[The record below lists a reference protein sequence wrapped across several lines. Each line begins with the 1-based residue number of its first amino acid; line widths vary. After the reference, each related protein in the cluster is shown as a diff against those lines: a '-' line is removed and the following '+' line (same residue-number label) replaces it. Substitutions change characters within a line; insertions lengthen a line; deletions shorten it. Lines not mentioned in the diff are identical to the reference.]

1 MLEPLVHRGGLHADV
16 LTDGVLR
23 VGDSVDPVA
32 SPQALSEIAGSKGGC
47 CAAALG
53 FAGIAE
59 STSKVRLV
67 SITLTQL
74 RSFLAVMRGGS
85 VTAAADELVVTQP
98 SVSAAVAALS
108 RELGTPVTE
117 REGRGIRPT
126 AAGNAFAPFAADV
139 IGLLEEGRRAAREAA
154 HLADRRLR
162 LAAVTTAAESFVPPL
177 MRAFAQSHDSIGMT
191 LAVGNREQ
199 VLDLVLDHRAD
210 VAIGGR
216 PPRDPRVHATPILTN
231 DFVLIT
237 SPEDPHATGGTV
249 DSAELE
255 RRVWL
260 LRESGSGTRI
270 VNEEFLASSA
280 LEPQTLTLG
289 SNGAIK
295 QAARAGLGIAFIS
308 RAAVALELD
317 HGLLASLPVRHRPAS
332 RRWYAM
338 CSTVG
343 PRRAAVERFM
353 AFAASPETR
362 EALGDNAGPDRPA
375 TKPRGR

>member
-1 MLEPLVHRGGLHADV
+1 
-16 LTDGVLR
+16 
-23 VGDSVDPVA
+23 
-32 SPQALSEIAGSKGGC
+32 
-47 CAAALG
+47 
-53 FAGIAE
+53 
-59 STSKVRLV
+59 
-67 SITLTQL
+67 
-74 RSFLAVMRGGS
+74 MRGGS

-126 AAGNAFAPFAADV
+126 AAGTAFAPFAADV

-177 MRAFAQSHDSIGMT
+177 MRAFSQSNESIGLT

-199 VLDLVLDHRAD
+199 VLDLVLDHHAD

-216 PPRDPRVHATPILTN
+216 PPRDPRVQATPILSN

-237 SPEDPHATGGTV
+237 APEDPHANGVAV

-260 LRESGSGTRI
+260 MREPGSGTRV
-270 VNEEFLASSA
+270 VNEDFLAA
-280 LEPQTLTLG
+280 AGLEPQTLTLG

-308 RAAVALELD
+308 RAAVALEID
-317 HGLLASLPVRHRPAS
+317 HGLLAALPVRHRPAS

-343 PRRAAVERFM
+343 PRRAAVESFM
-353 AFAASPETR
+353 TFAASQAAR
-362 EALGDNAGPDRPA
+362 EALGEVGSEQAVARA
-375 TKPRGR
+375 PRAK

>member
-1 MLEPLVHRGGLHADV
+1 M
-16 LTDGVLR
+16 
-23 VGDSVDPVA
+23 
-32 SPQALSEIAGSKGGC
+32 
-47 CAAALG
+47 
-53 FAGIAE
+53 
-59 STSKVRLV
+59 

-126 AAGNAFAPFAADV
+126 AAGTAFAPFAADV

-177 MRAFAQSHDSIGMT
+177 MRAFAQSNDSIGMT

-199 VLDLVLDHRAD
+199 VLDMVLDHRAD

-216 PPRDPRVHATPILTN
+216 PPRDPRVQATPILPN

-237 SPEDPHATGGTV
+237 APDDPHAAGGAV
-249 DSAELE
+249 DGAELE

-260 LRESGSGTRI
+260 MRESGSGTRV
-270 VNEEFLASSA
+270 VNEEFLAAAA

-317 HGLLASLPVRHRPAS
+317 NELLASLPVRHRPAS

-338 CSTVG
+338 CSSVG

-353 AFAASPETR
+353 TFAASPTAR
-362 EALGDNAGPDRPA
+362 EALGESSGLDQAARVA
-375 TKPRGR
+375 RSK

>member
-1 MLEPLVHRGGLHADV
+1 
-16 LTDGVLR
+16 
-23 VGDSVDPVA
+23 
-32 SPQALSEIAGSKGGC
+32 
-47 CAAALG
+47 
-53 FAGIAE
+53 
-59 STSKVRLV
+59 
-67 SITLTQL
+67 
-74 RSFLAVMRGGS
+74 MRGGS

-126 AAGNAFAPFAADV
+126 AAGAAFAPFASDV

-177 MRAFAQSHDSIGMT
+177 MRAFGLSNEEIGLT

-199 VLDLVLDHRAD
+199 VLDLVLDHQAD

-216 PPRDPRVHATPILTN
+216 PPRDPRIEATAILPN
-231 DFVLIT
+231 EFVLI
-237 SPEDPHATGGTV
+237 SSHEDPHANGGAL
-249 DSAELE
+249 DASELE

-260 LRESGSGTRI
+260 LREPGSGTRV
-270 VNEEFLASSA
+270 VNEEFLAA
-280 LEPQTLTLG
+280 AGLEPQTLTLG

-295 QAARAGLGIAFIS
+295 QAARAGIGVSFIS
-308 RAAVALELD
+308 RAAVALELEV
-317 HGLLASLPVRHRPAS
+317 GLLSALPVRNRPAT

-343 PRRAAVERFM
+343 PKGAAVERFM
-353 AFAASPETR
+353 AFAASPQAR
-362 EALGDNAGPDRPA
+362 EALTDASGLSNGRAAKAAQA
-375 TKPRGR
+375 T

>member
-1 MLEPLVHRGGLHADV
+1 M
-16 LTDGVLR
+16 
-23 VGDSVDPVA
+23 
-32 SPQALSEIAGSKGGC
+32 
-47 CAAALG
+47 
-53 FAGIAE
+53 
-59 STSKVRLV
+59 

-177 MRAFAQSHDSIGMT
+177 MRAFAQSSDSIGMT

-199 VLDLVLDHRAD
+199 VLDLVLDHHAD

-216 PPRDPRVHATPILTN
+216 PPRDPRVYATPIMAN

-237 SPEDPHATGGTV
+237 SPDDPHASGGPV

-260 LRESGSGTRI
+260 MRESGSGTRI
-270 VNEEFLASSA
+270 VNEEFLAAAA

-343 PRRAAVERFM
+343 PRRTAVERFM
-353 AFAASPETR
+353 TFAASATAR
-362 EALGDNAGPDRPA
+362 EALDDSAGPDQAARPA
-375 TKPRGR
+375 RAR

>member
-1 MLEPLVHRGGLHADV
+1 
-16 LTDGVLR
+16 
-23 VGDSVDPVA
+23 
-32 SPQALSEIAGSKGGC
+32 
-47 CAAALG
+47 
-53 FAGIAE
+53 
-59 STSKVRLV
+59 V

-126 AAGNAFAPFAADV
+126 AAGTAFAPFAADV

-177 MRAFAQSHDSIGMT
+177 MRAFAQSNDSIGMT

-199 VLDLVLDHRAD
+199 VLDMVLDHRAD

-216 PPRDPRVHATPILTN
+216 PPRDPRVQATPILAN

-237 SPEDPHATGGTV
+237 APDDPHATGGTV
-249 DSAELE
+249 DGAELE

-260 LRESGSGTRI
+260 MREPGSGTRV
-270 VNEEFLASSA
+270 VNEEFLAAAA

-317 HGLLASLPVRHRPAS
+317 NGLLASLPVRHRPAS

-353 AFAASPETR
+353 TFAASPTAR
-362 EALGDNAGPDRPA
+362 EALGESSGHAAAARA
-375 TKPRGR
+375 SRSK

>member
-1 MLEPLVHRGGLHADV
+1 
-16 LTDGVLR
+16 
-23 VGDSVDPVA
+23 
-32 SPQALSEIAGSKGGC
+32 
-47 CAAALG
+47 
-53 FAGIAE
+53 
-59 STSKVRLV
+59 
-67 SITLTQL
+67 
-74 RSFLAVMRGGS
+74 MRGGS

-98 SVSAAVAALS
+98 SVSAAVSALS

-126 AAGNAFAPFAADV
+126 AAGDAFAPFAADV
-139 IGLLEEGRRAAREAA
+139 IGLLEEGQRAAREAA

-177 MRAFAQSHDSIGMT
+177 MRVFGQSNEDIGLT

-216 PPRDPRVHATPILTN
+216 PPRDPRIQSTAILQN
-231 DFVLIT
+231 EFVLIT
-237 SPEDPHATGGTV
+237 APDDPHVGGGTI
-249 DSAELE
+249 DASELE

-260 LRESGSGTRI
+260 LREKGSGTRV
-270 VNEEFLASSA
+270 VNEEFITAAS

-295 QAARAGLGIAFIS
+295 QAARAGIGIAFIS

-317 HGLLASLPVRHRPAS
+317 AGLLAALPVRHRPAP
-332 RRWYAM
+332 RRWYVM

-343 PRRAAVERFM
+343 PRRATVERFM
-353 AFAASPETR
+353 DFVVSPAARDS
-362 EALGDNAGPDRPA
+362 LGEESGIPA
-375 TKPRGR
+375 S

>member
-1 MLEPLVHRGGLHADV
+1 M
-16 LTDGVLR
+16 
-23 VGDSVDPVA
+23 
-32 SPQALSEIAGSKGGC
+32 
-47 CAAALG
+47 
-53 FAGIAE
+53 
-59 STSKVRLV
+59 

-126 AAGNAFAPFAADV
+126 AAGTAFAPFAADV

-154 HLADRRLR
+154 HLADSRLR
-162 LAAVTTAAESFVPPL
+162 LAAVTTAAESFVPPM
-177 MRAFAQSHDSIGMT
+177 MRAFGQTNDSIGLT

-216 PPRDPRVHATPILTN
+216 PPRDPRIQSIAILTN

-237 SPEDPHATGGTV
+237 APDDPHAGATV

-260 LRESGSGTRI
+260 LREPGSGTRV
-270 VNEEFLASSA
+270 VNEEFLAASA

-295 QAARAGLGIAFIS
+295 QAARAGLGVAFIS
-308 RAAVALELD
+308 RHAVALELD
-317 HGLLASLPVRHRPAS
+317 NGLLASLPVRHRPAA

-353 AFAASPETR
+353 TFAASPAAR
-362 EALGDNAGPDRPA
+362 EALGEGAERPTA
-375 TKPRGR
+375 KPRPK

>member
-1 MLEPLVHRGGLHADV
+1 
-16 LTDGVLR
+16 
-23 VGDSVDPVA
+23 
-32 SPQALSEIAGSKGGC
+32 
-47 CAAALG
+47 
-53 FAGIAE
+53 
-59 STSKVRLV
+59 
-67 SITLTQL
+67 
-74 RSFLAVMRGGS
+74 MRGGS

-126 AAGNAFAPFAADV
+126 AAGTAFAPFAADV

-177 MRAFAQSHDSIGMT
+177 MRAFSESYDEIGLT

-199 VLDLVLDHRAD
+199 VIDLVLDHRAD

-216 PPRDPRVHATPILTN
+216 PPRDPRVQASAILPN

-237 SPEDPHATGGTV
+237 SPDDSHASGAAV
-249 DSAELE
+249 DTAELE

-260 LRESGSGTRI
+260 LREPGSGTRI
-270 VNEEFLASSA
+270 VNEEFLASAA

-295 QAARAGLGIAFIS
+295 QAARAGIGVAFIS
-308 RAAVALELD
+308 RAAVALELE
-317 HGLLASLPVRHRPAS
+317 HGVLAALPVRHRPAP

-353 AFAASPETR
+353 TFAASPGARETLSR
-362 EALGDNAGPDRPA
+362 AAGLERSA
-375 TKPRGR
+375 KTASRSK

>member
-1 MLEPLVHRGGLHADV
+1 
-16 LTDGVLR
+16 
-23 VGDSVDPVA
+23 
-32 SPQALSEIAGSKGGC
+32 
-47 CAAALG
+47 
-53 FAGIAE
+53 
-59 STSKVRLV
+59 V

-177 MRAFAQSHDSIGMT
+177 MRAFSMGNAEIGLT
-191 LAVGNREQ
+191 LAVGNREH

-216 PPRDPRVHATPILTN
+216 PPRDPRIEATAILPN
-231 DFVLIT
+231 EFVLIT
-237 SPEDPHATGGTV
+237 HPDDPHASGGTV
-249 DSAELE
+249 DATELE

-260 LRESGSGTRI
+260 LREPGSGTRV
-270 VNEEFLASSA
+270 VNEEFLSAAA
-280 LEPQTLTLG
+280 LEPDTLTLG

-295 QAARAGLGIAFIS
+295 QAARAGIGVAFIS
-308 RAAVALELD
+308 RAAVALELEA
-317 HGLLASLPVRHRPAS
+317 GLLAALPVRHRPAA

-343 PRRAAVERFM
+343 PQRSAVERFM
-353 AFAASPETR
+353 TFAASAEAR
-362 EALGDNAGPDRPA
+362 EALSDVSGLAKSPTPKPA
-375 TKPRGR
+375 RVKR